1 MRKTTYRLPNSSSLR
16 TIAHDVD
23 GMLAL
28 CADGA
33 LGRYAPYGRESVVP
47 IRGGI
52 DVIWRAFPNA
62 VPNFRV
68 KVIEL
73 IPAEGNIVVIQAEM
87 SGPIPAKVH
96 GVAKKG
102 QDVHIP
108 HCYILRFDTDS
119 KITRLDAYWDNTVVA
134 LNEGLRCKKR
144 LPARWQTSRAT
155 SGRSFASAGRVIN
168 FNVAATLFSEST
180 FRNGDWFRET
190 LSAVFSV
197 SSKTGSPVSLLKSAR
212 TMVSFSV
219 RRCVVW
225 RERK

>member
-1 MRKTTYRLPNSSSLR
+1 MKGNAKDYVSTAQQFFTAYD
-16 TIAHDVD
+16 AHDVD
-23 GMLAL
+23 GMLGF

-73 IPAEGNIVVIQAEM
+73 IPTDGNTVVIQAEM
-87 SGPIPAKVH
+87 SGPIPAEVP

-108 HCYILRFDTDS
+108 HCYILRFDSNS
-119 KITRLDAYWDNTVVA
+119 KITRLDAYWDNTV
-134 LNEGLRCKKR
+134 LNNIK
-144 LPARWQTSRAT
+144 A
-155 SGRSFASAGRVIN
+155 SGV
-168 FNVAATLFSEST
+168 
-180 FRNGDWFRET
+180 
-190 LSAVFSV
+190 
-197 SSKTGSPVSLLKSAR
+197 
-212 TMVSFSV
+212 
-219 RRCVVW
+219 
-225 RERK
+225 

>member
-1 MRKTTYRLPNSSSLR
+1 MKTNAKDYVSIAQQFFTAYD
-16 TIAHDVD
+16 AHDVD

-52 DVIWRAFPNA
+52 DIIWRAFPNA

-87 SGPIPAKVH
+87 SGPIPAEVH

-119 KITRLDAYWDNTVVA
+119 QITRLDAYWDNTV
-134 LNEGLRCKKR
+134 LNSIKVSGL
-144 LPARWQTSRAT
+144 
-155 SGRSFASAGRVIN
+155 
-168 FNVAATLFSEST
+168 
-180 FRNGDWFRET
+180 
-190 LSAVFSV
+190 
-197 SSKTGSPVSLLKSAR
+197 
-212 TMVSFSV
+212 
-219 RRCVVW
+219 
-225 RERK
+225 